1 MKLDDPI
8 ICCMC
13 GIEIYNKK
21 DSHAALVGIPWRV
34 TFALHESLAEE
45 PNRCC
50 NVCYED
56 VVRQRLKEIRNAYMR

>member
-13 GIEIYNKK
+13 GAEIYNER
-21 DSHAALVGIPWRV
+21 DSHDAEP
-34 TFALHESLAEE
+34 LAEK

-50 NVCYED
+50 NVCHED

>member
-13 GIEIYNKK
+13 GAEIYNEK
-21 DSHAALVGIPWRV
+21 DSHDAEP
-34 TFALHESLAEE
+34 LAEK

-50 NVCYED
+50 NVCHED